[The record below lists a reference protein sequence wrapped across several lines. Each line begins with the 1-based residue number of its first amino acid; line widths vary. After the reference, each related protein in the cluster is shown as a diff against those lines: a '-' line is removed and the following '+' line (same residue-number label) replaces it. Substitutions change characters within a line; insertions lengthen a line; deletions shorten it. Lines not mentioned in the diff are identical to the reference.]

1 MGTTWRNP
9 GWVRFALCLAG
20 LVLSLYAL
28 HVKAARAR
36 DRNYRALCDVGTA
49 ISCSRVFS
57 SRWGQGFGLVEQVLG
72 KDSVLNQS
80 NSIFGCI
87 FYTLQLLLGCLRGR
101 WASVLLV
108 LSSLVSLAGS
118 VYLAWI
124 LFFVLYDFCIVCLTT
139 YARSE
144 ERGLKQ
150 VILHGAYTHPEG
162 GYDVALLLLA
172 QPVTLGPSLRP
183 LCLPYADHRLPDGEH
198 GWVLGLAR
206 QGAGM

>member
-87 FYTLQLLLGCLRGR
+87 FYTLQLLLAAPM
-101 WASVLLV
+101 AS
-108 LSSLVSLAGS
+108 G
-118 VYLAWI
+118 
-124 LFFVLYDFCIVCLTT
+124 
-139 YARSE
+139 
-144 ERGLKQ
+144 
-150 VILHGAYTHPEG
+150 
-162 GYDVALLLLA
+162 
-172 QPVTLGPSLRP
+172 SLRAKDRMLPTGP
-183 LCLPYADHRLPDGEH
+183 LGICPAGAEFPGVSSWFCLP
-198 GWVLGLAR
+198 GLDPLLRAL
-206 QGAGM
+206 